1 MLPTATIMVRMDL
14 LMVAREAPDLAPTMR
29 EISDPA
35 DARQL
40 LPKLPHGPQVA
51 PLLTRLALG
60 VLVLNKAL
68 DSNAARAAI
77 GVAMQRSQP
86 RAVVVLGHD
95 LGRELLGEVPL
106 AGGIRK
112 LHSKYIAN
120 LGQAKAADSE
130 RILIELCQ
138 KAGIAWA
145 PPSARAAPARAVV
158 RAEEVEAQ
166 AASLIEKQ
174 LWQAAADVLHSGEPL
189 GPRGTNMLGRALL
202 QLGDKDGARHA
213 FERTLAIEPDNR
225 IALKQMDGLTA

>member
-1 MLPTATIMVRMDL
+1 MPPSAAGATSCECEPAGTAYFLDHRLGAGVSDRQPACHNRQPPSELAHAVYCRMLPTATIMVRMDL

-68 DSNAARAAI
+68 DSKAARAAI

-145 PPSARAAPARAVV
+145 PPSARAAR
-158 RAEEVEAQ
+158 RER
-166 AASLIEKQ
+166 SC
-174 LWQAAADVLHSGEPL
+174 
-189 GPRGTNMLGRALL
+189 GPRRSRRWL
-202 QLGDKDGARHA
+202 
-213 FERTLAIEPDNR
+213 PD
-225 IALKQMDGLTA
+225 